1 MEIQKIGFT
10 ELTDKSVKDSVY
22 FYKYAIEEIDKIYGK
37 GYSKQYPNLV
47 SEFVNTIIAQNNSHY
62 QLLAINEIK
71 ISIDDLRDMVK
82 HISESL

>member
-1 MEIQKIGFT
+1 MQIQKIGFT

-22 FYKYAIEEIDKIYGK
+22 FYKSAIEEIDKIYGK
-37 GYSKQYPNLV
+37 GYSKQYPTLV
-47 SEFVNTIIAQNNSHY
+47 SEFVNTIITQNNSHY
-62 QLLAINEIK
+62 QLLLLNEIR